1 MKRREGKH
9 QGIFPL
15 FPFLSGEM
23 MRNRSA
29 KLRFK
34 KIVTYFRGLA
44 EKLINDSDSAMNNIA
59 ITIFVVFDT

>member
-1 MKRREGKH
+1 
-9 QGIFPL
+9 
-15 FPFLSGEM
+15 